1 MTDLGGLACRTME
14 QVRRNRTHLHLAHQ
28 GVRSL
33 NGMCAWVCLGATQR
47 DFEAHVARRDHQLQG
62 EGPGWP
68 LVGYYYLS
76 AGGLQG

>member
-1 MTDLGGLACRTME
+1 
-14 QVRRNRTHLHLAHQ
+14 
-28 GVRSL
+28 
-33 NGMCAWVCLGATQR
+33 MCAWVCLGATQR